1 MFLSVGAAY
10 FVFSETLD
18 VYSGKDK
25 RFKRFQ
31 DAAIRFIGSLEMI
44 IRSAP
49 LYKLFPT
56 KPYRQYLQKVN
67 AVQDI
72 GKSHVQTMEVA
83 SYPKRWNATNKVFLT
98 TNEVFLTVCR
108 GVSTLVSP
116 YRRPIWLHSWHLYWL
131 FAGCMKLVVHT

>member
-1 MFLSVGAAY
+1 MLFPIKCLQTVAERRGRLIRSLFLSVGAGY

-18 VYSGKDK
+18 VYSGKDE

-72 GKSHVQTMEVA
+72 GKSHVE
-83 SYPKRWNATNKVFLT
+83 T
-98 TNEVFLTVCR
+98 TTV
-108 GVSTLVSP
+108 
-116 YRRPIWLHSWHLYWL
+116 
-131 FAGCMKLVVHT
+131 

>member
-1 MFLSVGAAY
+1 MIRSLFLSVGAAY

-18 VYSGKDK
+18 VYSGKDE

-31 DAAIRFIGSLEMI
+31 DAAIQFIGSLEMI

-67 AVQDI
+67 AVQNI
-72 GKSHVQTMEVA
+72 GKCNIQTVEVA
-83 SYPKRWNATNKVFLT
+83 SYPKN
-98 TNEVFLTVCR
+98 
-108 GVSTLVSP
+108 SD
-116 YRRPIWLHSWHLYWL
+116 
-131 FAGCMKLVVHT
+131 